1 LISRAGFAEVER
13 MRNPTKVPYSEFSI
27 FPFTLSKVSLK
38 VWVFLGCLGMVQLFL
53 GYRLGG
59 RGGLW
64 VAFLLAAILI
74 LLVYFFAEPPL
85 LEKFRARRLEGQD
98 AWSLRELSKKYSRL
112 AGVPPPNLYLMENPT
127 PVAFSLGN
135 RASICFSTE
144 LLRKLDPQEIEA
156 VMAHQICHL
165 KRLESFSFSV
175 SQALASSMVG
185 LATVMDFGWP
195 GNWFR
200 KDFKQRPFLTL
211 LAPLAGL
218 VLRIALSDRSYF
230 ENDDLAASFIADRKA
245 LASALWKIE
254 SYCQT
259 QPLDILPCTNHLF
272 IVNPEG
278 LKESNWFFVT
288 HPKMESRLKRLV
300 GTYPL

>member
-1 LISRAGFAEVER
+1 
-13 MRNPTKVPYSEFSI
+13 MRNPTKVPSSEFSI
-27 FPFTLSKVSLK
+27 FPFNLSKVSMK
-38 VWVFLGCLGMVQLFL
+38 AWFFLAVIGLAHLFL

-59 RGGLW
+59 RTGLW
-64 VAFLLAAILI
+64 VGFILAALFI
-74 LLVYFFAEPPL
+74 LLVYFFSEPPL
-85 LEKFRARRLEGQD
+85 LEKFQARRLQGQD
-98 AWSLRELSKKYSRL
+98 SWNLRELAQKYSKL
-112 AGVPPPNLYLMENPT
+112 AGVAMPDLYLMESLT
-127 PVAFSLGN
+127 PVAFSLGH
-135 RASICFSTE
+135 RPSICISTE
-144 LLRKLDPQEIEA
+144 LLRKLDAAEIEA

-165 KRLESFSFSV
+165 KRTESFAFSI
-175 SQALASSMVG
+175 SQALASSLVG

-195 GNWFR
+195 ANWFR
-200 KDFKQRPFLTL
+200 KGFRQRPFLTL
-211 LAPLAGL
+211 VSPLAGL
-218 VLRIALSDRSYF
+218 ILRISLSDHSYF

-254 SYCQT
+254 SFCQA